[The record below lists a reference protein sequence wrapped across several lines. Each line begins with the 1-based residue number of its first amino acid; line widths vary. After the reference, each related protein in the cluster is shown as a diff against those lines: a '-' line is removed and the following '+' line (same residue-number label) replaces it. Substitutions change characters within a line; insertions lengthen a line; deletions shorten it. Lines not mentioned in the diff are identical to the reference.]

1 MAPDGFASF
10 CWVEEGSLTSNTG
23 IGDDP
28 PDLAAASDEARARV
42 TCEAE
47 VIWADSVPAGVKIL
61 AVTVELFEIW
71 LMDFSCTELLLT

>member
-1 MAPDGFASF
+1 M
-10 CWVEEGSLTSNTG
+10 TSNTG

-28 PDLAAASDEARARV
+28 PDFVAAADEARARV

-47 VIWADSVPAGVKIL
+47 VIWADPVLAGVRIL

-71 LMDFSCTELLLT
+71 LLDLSCTELLLT